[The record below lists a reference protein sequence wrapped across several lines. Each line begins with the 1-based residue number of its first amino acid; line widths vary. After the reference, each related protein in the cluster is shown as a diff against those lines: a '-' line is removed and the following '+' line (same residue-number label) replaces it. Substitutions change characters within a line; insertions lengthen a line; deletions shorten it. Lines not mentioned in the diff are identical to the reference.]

1 MVLEH
6 FSIKASPGEKIALVG
21 PSGAGK
27 TTVASLLSRFYDP
40 IEGCIRIDG
49 RDLREVTLDSLAK
62 NVALVDQETFLF
74 NDTILNNIR
83 YGRPEA
89 DDKDVRVAASQA
101 YADEFIEKMPEG
113 YQTFIGDRG
122 VRLSGGQRQR
132 LCIARAI
139 LHDAPILVLDEATS
153 ALDTES
159 ETMVQKA
166 LANLMANR
174 TTLVIA
180 HRLSTIM
187 NADRIIVMDHGQIV
201 QQGRHQEL
209 LDAGGVYQKLYDMQ
223 FRDD

>member
-1 MVLEH
+1 MTPVNPE
-6 FSIKASPGEKIALVG
+6 
-21 PSGAGK
+21 
-27 TTVASLLSRFYDP
+27 SLQMFFTNR
-40 IEGCIRIDG
+40 C
-49 RDLREVTLDSLAK
+49 
-62 NVALVDQETFLF
+62 
-74 NDTILNNIR
+74 
-83 YGRPEA
+83 
-89 DDKDVRVAASQA
+89 
-101 YADEFIEKMPEG
+101 
-113 YQTFIGDRG
+113 
-122 VRLSGGQRQR
+122 RL
-132 LCIARAI
+132 
-139 LHDAPILVLDEATS
+139 DAPILVLDEATS

-209 LDAGGVYQKLYDMQ
+209 LAAGGVYQKLYDMQ